1 MEKQIKQQKLQQQR
15 QQEAQKKQT
24 QKQTTGTNTTYQ
36 QGRQPQQNTYQQGRQ
51 PQQNTRKQEDESW
64 KQSYMPKHQPTTP
77 SFDKCKRCEETLE
90 DCKTKIRSK
99 TSYAYFDMA
108 KVIRENNHS
117 KERHQKIVD
126 EMLTMITE
134 SLARTLNPGI

>member
-1 MEKQIKQQKLQQQR
+1 MEKQIQQQR
-15 QQEAQKKQT
+15 QQETQKKQT
-24 QKQTTGTNTTYQ
+24 QKQTAGTNTTYQ

-64 KQSYMPKHQPTTP
+64 KQSYMPKRQPTTP
-77 SFDKCKRCEETLE
+77 SFDKCKRCEKTLE
-90 DCKTKIRSK
+90 DCKMKIRSR
-99 TSYAYFDMA
+99 TLYAYFDMA
-108 KVIRENNHS
+108 RVIKNNHS

-134 SLARTLNPGI
+134 SIARTLNPGS

>member
-15 QQEAQKKQT
+15 QLEAQKKQT
-24 QKQTTGTNTTYQ
+24 QEQIAGTNTA
-36 QGRQPQQNTYQQGRQ
+36 YQQGRQ

-64 KQSYMPKHQPTTP
+64 KQSYMPKPQPTTP

-90 DCKTKIRSK
+90 DCKTKIRSR
-99 TSYAYFDMA
+99 TLYAYFDMA
-108 KVIRENNHS
+108 RVIKENNHS

>member
-36 QGRQPQQNTYQQGRQ
+36 QGRQPQQNT
-51 PQQNTRKQEDESW
+51 RKQEEESR
-64 KQSYMPKHQPTTP
+64 KQSYMPKPQPTRP
-77 SFDKCKRCEETLE
+77 SYDKCKRCEETLE
-90 DCKTKIRSK
+90 ECKTKIRSK

-108 KVIRENNHS
+108 RVIRENSHS
-117 KERHQKIVD
+117 KDRHQKIVD

-134 SLARTLNPGI
+134 SIARTLNPGI

>member
-1 MEKQIKQQKLQQQR
+1 
-15 QQEAQKKQT
+15 
-24 QKQTTGTNTTYQ
+24 
-36 QGRQPQQNTYQQGRQ
+36 
-51 PQQNTRKQEDESW
+51 
-64 KQSYMPKHQPTTP
+64 MPKPQPTTP

-99 TSYAYFDMA
+99 TLYAYFDMA
-108 KVIRENNHS
+108 RVIKENNHS

-134 SLARTLNPGI
+134 SIARTLNPGI